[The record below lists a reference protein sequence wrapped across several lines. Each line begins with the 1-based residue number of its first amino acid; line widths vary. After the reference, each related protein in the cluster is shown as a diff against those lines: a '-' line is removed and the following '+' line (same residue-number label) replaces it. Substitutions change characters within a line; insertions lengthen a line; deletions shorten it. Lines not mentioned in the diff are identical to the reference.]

1 MAIEVAM
8 EDDMLFADLNRQIS
22 LLIDDEDDNDVH
34 VSRVSSFSTQQGR
47 RAILT
52 LAGFEDKSYDLQG
65 FQRRMNYLPKLLSQ
79 NELYQANCVGEKSK
93 GTGVFIPQ
101 STHPRRR
108 YRQHQAKPPAI
119 TSSQSP
125 ISNKNKQITSFIWS
139 SNVAPHANLSF
150 SYNGY

>member
-34 VSRVSSFSTQQGR
+34 VSRVSSFST
-47 RAILT
+47 
-52 LAGFEDKSYDLQG
+52 QG